1 MTAIEASG
9 VRYVYGVG
17 TPYEMTAL
25 DNFDIKIDKGDF
37 VGIIGHTGSGKST
50 LMQLIDG
57 LIKPASGTLKIYGED
72 MFDDAKTT
80 ARLRKKVGL
89 VFQYPEYQ
97 LFEETVEKDIAFGP
111 KNLGLS
117 EDEIEKR
124 VRYAAQITGLP
135 EEYLQKSPF
144 ELSGGEKRRAAIAG
158 VIAMRP
164 EIFILD
170 EPTAGLDPK
179 GRDEILGRVREYR
192 EDTGATVLLVSHSME
207 DVTKNASKVLVLSHG
222 KKMMYGEVR
231 EVFERSKE
239 LLDAGLDLP
248 QITKVFIEL
257 KSRGVDVPT
266 SVYTVKQAIEVLG
279 RLSGGGADA

>member
-9 VRYVYGVG
+9 LKYVYGVG

-25 DNFDIKIDKGDF
+25 DNFDIEIDSGDF

-57 LIKPASGTLKIYGED
+57 LTKPAGGTLKIFGED
-72 MFDDAKTT
+72 MFADAKTT

-117 EDEIEKR
+117 EDEVYKR

-144 ELSGGEKRRAAIAG
+144 ELSGGEKRRTAIAG

-179 GRDEILGRVREYR
+179 GRDEILARVREYR

-222 KKMMYGEVR
+222 KKMMYGKVG

-239 LLDAGLDLP
+239 LLNAGLDLP

-257 KSRGVDVPT
+257 KNRGVDVPT

-279 RLSGGGADA
+279 KLSGGGSRA